1 MENALRGKVI
11 LVTGATS
18 GIGLETARQL
28 ADMGAAVIGV
38 GRNLEKSAAA
48 AEQVRQESGNPQ
60 VEYLNA
66 DLSSQEQIR
75 RLVEGFRSRYE
86 RLDVLVNNAGG
97 FFNKYVETAD
107 GIELT
112 FALNHLNYF
121 LLTSLLLDLLIKSA
135 PARVVNV
142 SSDAHR
148 NGRINFDDLEGKQH
162 YNGWRAY
169 AQSKLANVLF
179 TYELARRLEGTGVT
193 ANALHPGFVATGFG
207 HNNRDLVGWGT
218 RLAQRLAARTPEQ
231 GAQTSIYLA
240 ASLAEE
246 GVTGKYF
253 VDEKP
258 VPSSPLSYDQSV
270 ARQLWEVSAAM
281 TGLDNIPPVLGSQS

>member
-1 MENALRGKVI
+1 
-11 LVTGATS
+11 
-18 GIGLETARQL
+18 
-28 ADMGAAVIGV
+28 
-38 GRNLEKSAAA
+38 
-48 AEQVRQESGNPQ
+48 
-60 VEYLNA
+60 
-66 DLSSQEQIR
+66 
-75 RLVEGFRSRYE
+75 
-86 RLDVLVNNAGG
+86 
-97 FFNKYVETAD
+97 
-107 GIELT
+107 
-112 FALNHLNYF
+112 
-121 LLTSLLLDLLIKSA
+121 
-135 PARVVNV
+135 VVNV

-240 ASLAEE
+240 ASPAVE

>member
-75 RLVEGFRSRYE
+75 RLVEGFCSRYE

-97 FFNKYVETAD
+97 FFNKYAETAD

-121 LLTSLLLDLLIKSA
+121 LLTSLLLDLLVKST

-240 ASLAEE
+240 ASPAVE